1 MSGSLSLQPRILAGD
16 STSQPWTR
24 EGIGAPA
31 FDVASGIHVPALHQ
45 DWKLNAAALDFDGE
59 FDDAPA
65 LDLSGSSKLQPWG
78 LSGNPS
84 LQHHILLGIKMR

>member
-24 EGIGAPA
+24 EGIVATA
-31 FDVASGIHVPALHQ
+31 FDVALGIHVPALNQ

-65 LDLSGSSKLQPWG
+65 LDLSGSSKLQP
-78 LSGNPS
+78 LVSPPTFNAAV
-84 LQHHILLGIKMR
+84 